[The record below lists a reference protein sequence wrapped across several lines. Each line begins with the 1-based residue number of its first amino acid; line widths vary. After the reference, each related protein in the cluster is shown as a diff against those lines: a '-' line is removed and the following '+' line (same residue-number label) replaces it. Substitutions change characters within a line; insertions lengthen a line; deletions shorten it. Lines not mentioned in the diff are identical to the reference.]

1 MPVTITMKS
10 NLSLQRSREPQM
22 VLASSVQSVNDL
34 LRYLGEKIDFVF
46 QDAATGKL
54 RPDIEVIVNGKEIW
68 FYPEG
73 LQKPIHDG
81 DSIEVTLIPL
91 GGG

>member
-1 MPVTITMKS
+1 
-10 NLSLQRSREPQM
+10 M
-22 VLASSVQSVNDL
+22 VLPPSVRSVGDL
-34 LRYLGEKIDFVF
+34 LRHLGEAIDFVF
-46 QDAATGKL
+46 LEGDTGKL
-54 RPDIEVIVNGKEIW
+54 RPDIEVIVNGKEIG

-73 LQKPIHDG
+73 FERQIHDG

>member
-1 MPVTITMKS
+1 MPITITMKS

-22 VLASSVQSVNDL
+22 VLPLSVESVNEL
-34 LRYLGEKIDFVF
+34 LCYLGEKIDFVF
-46 QDAATGKL
+46 LDAASGKL

>member
-1 MPVTITMKS
+1 MPITITMKS

-46 QDAATGKL
+46 LDAASGKL
-54 RPDIEVIVNGKEIW
+54 RPDIEVIVNGKEIG